1 MSPYEFAEHGAIVGG
16 DGEVPAFEEL
26 FLFEARPF
34 AVDPAALHRAAYG
47 HHETAVAVV
56 GAGIA
61 VLFRSTAEFGHGY
74 QDDVFHAIAHVLA
87 ERADGIRKLTKQ
99 IRELL
104 ILVAVVIPS
113 THFGESGLDSGLC
126 FDQTCKLLQTA
137 SEVATEL
144 LDTESADNTPRRRL
158 ILRTTLDRLD
168 HLHRVKRIFTGAA
181 ERRVRRP
188 GIHG

>member
-1 MSPYEFAEHGAIVGG
+1 MSLYEFAKHGAIVGG

-99 IRELL
+99 IRELWS
-104 ILVAVVIPS
+104 LVAVVIPS

-126 FDQTCKLLQTA
+126 FNQTCKLLQA
-137 SEVATEL
+137 ERELATEL
-144 LDTESADNTPRRRL
+144 RDSRSAGTGNALHRV
-158 ILRTTLDRLD
+158 LRTTLDRLD
-168 HLHRVKRIFTGAA
+168 HLDRVKRIFAGATG
-181 ERRVRRP
+181 
-188 GIHG
+188 